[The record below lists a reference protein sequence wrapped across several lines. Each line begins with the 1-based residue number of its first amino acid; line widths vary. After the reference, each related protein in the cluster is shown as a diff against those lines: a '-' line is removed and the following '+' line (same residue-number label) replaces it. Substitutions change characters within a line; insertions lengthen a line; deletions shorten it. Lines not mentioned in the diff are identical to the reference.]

1 MTLVRSSLIGGKS
14 LTRSESSPA
23 CTTAIFTLLSG
34 WLSARTVRWNRP
46 KPVEAQVDVA
56 EEIGGGERRVDG
68 VDLDLDVAAARSG

>member
-1 MTLVRSSLIGGKS
+1 MKKSDVAVSGPSRAIEMVPSLCSSLVTLVRSSLIGGKS

-46 KPVEAQVDVA
+46 K
-56 EEIGGGERRVDG
+56 R
-68 VDLDLDVAAARSG
+68 